1 MATKSKFFQ
10 VATEGATTDGRNIE
24 RAWIQQMAKNFDPKK
39 YGARVWLEHLR
50 GTLPDSPFKAYG
62 DVTAVKAEEVEID
75 GVKKLG
81 LFAQIEP
88 TPELVAMNKARQK
101 IYTSI
106 EINPKFADTGEAY
119 LVGLGVTDSPASL
132 GTDVLAFAAQKPEAS
147 PFANR
152 KSSPDNLFSAA
163 VETTLE
169 FVEEDQDD
177 VGKLSKKVK
186 DILAKFSTKK
196 TGDDQRFADIYEAV
210 EDLTDALEDAMSK
223 FADMGKKFAALTDV
237 DTLKKQLSDLQ
248 ASFNSLKEQLD
259 KEEGRQ
265 PQRQTATGG
274 KGGETDC

>member
-1 MATKSKFFQ
+1 MATKSKFFR

-24 RAWIQQMAKNFDPKK
+24 RSWIQQMAKNFDPKK

-106 EINPKFADTGEAY
+106 EINQKFADTGEAY
-119 LVGLGVTDSPASL
+119 LVGLGITDSPASL
-132 GTDVLAFAAQKPEAS
+132 GTDVLAFAAQKPESS
-147 PFANR
+147 PFASR

-169 FVEEDQDD
+169 FVEDEEDT
-177 VGKLSKKVK
+177 GKLSKKVK
-186 DILAKFSTKK
+186 DILAKFSVKK
-196 TGDDQRFADIYEAV
+196 VNDDARFSDVYEAV
-210 EDLTDALEDAMSK
+210 EDLADSFNDLLGK
-223 FADMGKKFAALTDV
+223 FSEIGKKLAAV
-237 DTLKKQLSDLQ
+237 PDTEALKKQLDELQ
-248 ASFNSLKEQLD
+248 SSFNTLKEQLD
-259 KEEGRQ
+259 QEEGKQ